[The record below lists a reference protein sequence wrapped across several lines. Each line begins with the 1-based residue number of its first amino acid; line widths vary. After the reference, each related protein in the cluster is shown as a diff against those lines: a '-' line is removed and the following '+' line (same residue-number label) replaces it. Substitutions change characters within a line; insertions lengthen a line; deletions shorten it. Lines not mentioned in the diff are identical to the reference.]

1 MKAFSLLYQR
11 SHFIQQA
18 VSNVILNKKWL
29 KPLYTVLSLLHTK
42 IALYLIKSMVTILV
56 TFYFSIYFLQCFSYA
71 YRFVFI
77 NQNLSVSLR
86 V

>member
-29 KPLYTVLSLLHTK
+29 KPLYTVLSLLHTE
-42 IALYLIKSMVTILV
+42 IALYLIKSMHGHNFGHILF
-56 TFYFSIYFLQCFSYA
+56 FYLFFTML
-71 YRFVFI
+71 
-77 NQNLSVSLR
+77 
-86 V
+86 